1 MCVLLLYV
9 PAYMLC
15 KNVETTY
22 FYFAWQCYAIP
33 NLTIGGWG
41 HTKVLV
47 LSPMPSQNERA
58 MIVNEEGVMGFG
70 VI

>member
-1 MCVLLLYV
+1 MLMFV
-9 PAYMLC
+9 LC
-15 KNVETTY
+15 KNAEDTD
-22 FYFAWQCYAIP
+22 FLIFGWPCYAIP

-58 MIVNEEGVMGFG
+58 MNVNEEGVMGFG